1 MNNFYLKNSIQELK
15 KAKSLTIT
23 LLVLKFILLFSSI
36 IFFALLGPSFLLA
49 LSNAAADRPS
59 DPNGFGLFSAAIL
72 LLTFGFALFCIA
84 IAAFIIHIIV
94 CVKSYKIDNTSFI
107 LLLVGFF
114 ISIVDLVGGF
124 ILVSKINKQIDQV
137 QFKTQF
143 NAINQNDEN
152 INKES

>member
-1 MNNFYLKNSIQELK
+1 MNNFYLNKSIQELK
-15 KAKSLTIT
+15 KAKSLAIT
-23 LLVLKFILLFSSI
+23 LLVLKFILIFSSI
-36 IFFALLGPSFLLA
+36 IFFVLLGPSFLLT
-49 LSNAAADRPS
+49 LSNAAADKPS
-59 DPNGFGLFSAAIL
+59 DPNAYGIFSAAIL
-72 LLTFGFALFCIA
+72 LLTFGFALFFVA

-114 ISIVDLVGGF
+114 IGIVDLVGGF
-124 ILVSKINKQIDQV
+124 MLVSRINKQIDEV

-143 NAINQNDEN
+143 NAINQNNEN